1 MIVRH
6 LLRGVPAAKYVIAV
20 LVMLNIP
27 QPSNAE
33 TMGEDGLH
41 KEDWFSITFRDIAD
55 DIEAANEENKR
66 LVMIFEQRGC
76 IYCARMHTDLLS
88 DPEVSDYIKANFK
101 VVQYNMFGD
110 EEVIDLDGEVL
121 TEKTAARKWGYVFTP
136 TIVFLPETLPEDG
149 KSAAQ
154 AAVATMP
161 GAFGKWTFLNMFR
174 WVNEKGYAGEEHFQK
189 YHARII
195 RKLQEEGRIGKE

>member
-1 MIVRH
+1 MFRRVFLTI
-6 LLRGVPAAKYVIAV
+6 AAVAALSAQAWSSEI
-20 LVMLNIP
+20 
-27 QPSNAE
+27 
-33 TMGEDGLH
+33 GEDGLH
-41 KEDWFSITFRDIAD
+41 KEDWFSLTFRDVAEDIA
-55 DIEAANEENKR
+55 AAKEEGKR

-76 IYCARMHTDLLS
+76 IYCAKMHEELLS
-88 DPEVSDYIKANFK
+88 DPEVADFIKANFK

-110 EEVIDLDGEVL
+110 EEVTDLDGEVL

-136 TIVFLPETLPEDG
+136 TLMFLPEDAPEG
-149 KSAAQ
+149 MTAAE

-174 WVNEKGYAGEEHFQK
+174 WVAEKGYEGEEHFQK

-195 RKLQEEGRIGKE
+195 NELRAEGRLDAE

>member
-1 MIVRH
+1 MIRRVI
-6 LLRGVPAAKYVIAV
+6 LMVAALTALTAQSWSSEI
-20 LVMLNIP
+20 
-27 QPSNAE
+27 
-33 TMGEDGLH
+33 GEDGLH
-41 KEDWFSITFRDIAD
+41 KQDWFALTFRDVAE
-55 DIEAANEENKR
+55 DIEAATEEGKR

-76 IYCARMHTDLLS
+76 IYCAKMHETLLS

-110 EEVIDLDGEVL
+110 EEVTDLDGEVL

-136 TIVFLPETLPEDG
+136 TLMFLPEEVPEG
-149 KSAAQ
+149 KTAAE

-161 GAFGKWTFLNMFR
+161 GAFGKWTFLNMFK
-174 WVNEKGYAGEEHFQK
+174 WVAEKGYEGDEHFQK

-195 RKLQEEGRIGKE
+195 NELRAEGRLEAE